1 MLKLKNSVRI
11 PLKDFMGKGSYQ
23 ERIEHAQKLNAR
35 FYTLLQSKAQDDIV
49 LKTDFANLLK
59 KVLPPNIDILLS
71 TYVKRFLSSEDAYVL
86 PLTDEKDEAVER
98 MALRI
103 PTRKLSDNTRVF
115 DKRDANVI
123 MHETFHLFASLANP
137 KHVARIT
144 FTEKENKF
152 YNGYIYTNMHSK
164 FKFKER
170 FEWKKGLEDFLSRRS
185 FDRQIKFLQNCR
197 YRLLEE
203 KLAYQEGEK
212 YGNPDYMSKFF
223 FFDEKIKIIEK
234 FLYKAI
240 KKARKENKSNKS
252 L

>member
-1 MLKLKNSVRI
+1 MLKVKNSARL
-11 PLKDFMGKGSYQ
+11 PLKDFIGKGSYQ
-23 ERIEHAQKLNAR
+23 ERIEQAKKLNAQ
-35 FYTLLQSKAQDDIV
+35 FYTSLQSKAQDGVV
-49 LKTDFANLLK
+49 LKSDFANLLE
-59 KVLPPNIDILLS
+59 KVLPSNIDILLS
-71 TYVKRFLSSEDAYVL
+71 TYVKKFLGNEDAYVL
-86 PLTDEKDEAVER
+86 PLTDEQDEVVER

-115 DKRDANVI
+115 DKRDAHVI

-170 FEWKKGLEDFLSRRS
+170 FKWKKGLEDFLSSRS
-185 FDRQIKFLQNCR
+185 FDRQINFLQNCR

-212 YGNPDYMSKFF
+212 YGNSDYMSKFF
-223 FFDEKIKIIEK
+223 FFDEKKKIVEK
-234 FLYKAI
+234 LLYKTI
-240 KKARKENKSNKS
+240 KRARKENKKA
-252 L
+252 